1 MDQVYLTQI
10 SDKISLWLAILH
22 YNDISKI
29 KGFKVSKMLLPHLY
43 LSALIVNHFN

>member
-1 MDQVYLTQI
+1 MDQVCLTQI
-10 SDKISLWLAILH
+10 SDKISFWFTISH

-29 KGFKVSKMLLPHLY
+29 KGFKVSKMLLPYLY